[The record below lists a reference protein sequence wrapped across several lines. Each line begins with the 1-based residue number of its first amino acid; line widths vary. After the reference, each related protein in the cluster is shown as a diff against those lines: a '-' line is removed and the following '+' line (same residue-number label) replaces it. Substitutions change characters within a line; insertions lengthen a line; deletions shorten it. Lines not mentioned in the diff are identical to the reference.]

1 MIEKY
6 LFVRVGGAAALER
19 DDTTGCNYIPFSSFR
34 GACSG
39 TATTLGVVTDDD
51 NAVSLFF
58 TPKASTQQGGDAD
71 DSQGDNVDVVVL
83 ACAQYGAKAVMDN
96 LLKQMVHVQDSKN
109 EAILQIFDGYVGNTG
124 EDLTGVTGATVLNVV
139 SAD

>member
-6 LFVRVGGAAALER
+6 LFVRKGAVANTEADEE
-19 DDTTGCNYIPFSSFR
+19 TGSTYYPFSSFR

-39 TATTLGVVTDDD
+39 TSDQKGAVTSDD

-58 TPKASTQQGGDAD
+58 TPKASSGAGGDAD
-71 DSQGDNVDVVVL
+71 DVQGDNVDVIVL
-83 ACAQYGAKAVMDN
+83 ACAQYGQKAVMDN

-124 EDLTGVTGATVLNVV
+124 NDLTGVTGVTVLHVEN
-139 SAD
+139 AD